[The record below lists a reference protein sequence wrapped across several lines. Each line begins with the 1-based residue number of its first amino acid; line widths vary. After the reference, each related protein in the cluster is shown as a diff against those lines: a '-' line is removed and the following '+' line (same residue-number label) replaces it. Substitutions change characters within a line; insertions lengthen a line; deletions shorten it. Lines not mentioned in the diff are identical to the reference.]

1 MDNSM
6 FKKVNYHYRQRN
18 PNELERQL
26 S

>member
-1 MDNSM
+1 M